1 MMKLTII
8 YALLAAIIYTLCITQ
23 QAVAD
28 EAGKTIGFSDV
39 NAPQP
44 RAGGFQRI
52 RLIDSPGGGLNALSG
67 VRSGESTFRVPA
79 ADRGRLEGIGPDMF
93 KVLSV
98 IGRHTG
104 DRKLLEKVKYKLSS
118 MSHDRLRLAVSL
130 SERLSDDNRGV
141 RRDIAFF
148 LLTTLIVFS

>member
-1 MMKLTII
+1 MKPTII
-8 YALLAAIIYTLCITQ
+8 YVLFAAIIYTLCITQ

-28 EAGKTIGFSDV
+28 EAGKTMDFSDV
-39 NAPQP
+39 KTPQP
-44 RAGGFQRI
+44 GAGGFQQI
-52 RLIDSPGGGLNALSG
+52 RLIDSPSSGFDVLSG
-67 VRSGESTFRVPA
+67 ARSGASASRVPA

-98 IGRHTG
+98 IGLHTG
-104 DRKLLEKVKYKLSS
+104 DRKLLEKVKYKLST

-130 SERLSDDNRGV
+130 SERLSDDSRGV

>member
-1 MMKLTII
+1 MKLTII
-8 YALLAAIIYTLCITQ
+8 YVLFAAIIYTLCITQ
-23 QAVAD
+23 QAVAV
-28 EAGKTIGFSDV
+28 EAGKTMDFSDV

-44 RAGGFQRI
+44 GAGGFQQI
-52 RLIDSPGGGLNALSG
+52 RLIDSPSSGLNVLSG
-67 VRSGESTFRVPA
+67 VSSGESAFRVPA

-98 IGRHTG
+98 IGLHTG
-104 DRKLLEKVKYKLSS
+104 DRKLLEKVKYKLST

-130 SERLSDDNRGV
+130 SERLSDDSRGV